1 MVKKILILAS
11 FTFYFSFVSAQDLIN
26 RVAVEICNCVDTIEN
41 MDSLD
46 AKLNRCAPLALETVL
61 ENASEEV
68 QEAYS
73 TDEAF
78 EETLKKAFEV
88 LLSECP
94 KIRYFIIND
103 RKSTFY
109 RSSDSEDANKFYEAG
124 NALLVKEDFK
134 GAIKNFSKAM
144 KKDPQFI
151 YAIDNLALSYRRSG
165 DNKNAVKYYL
175 KSLEIYPEGS
185 FALQNLA
192 VTYTSMK
199 NYTAALENYDRITY
213 YYPTDPEGYFGLG
226 KVLVLM
232 EDYEKA
238 LDYVFI
244 AHKIYSIQGSDFTKD
259 THELA
264 ILIFNKLK
272 EKEKTD
278 LFYQKAK
285 EYGITVDGDQK

>member
-1 MVKKILILAS
+1 MIKRIFIITCLTLCLSAA
-11 FTFYFSFVSAQDLIN
+11 SAQDLIK
-26 RVAVEICNCVDTIEN
+26 RVAIEICNSVDTIEN

-46 AKLNRCAPLALETVL
+46 ARLNRYAPQAFITVL
-61 ENASEEV
+61 ENSSEEV

-78 EETLKKAFEV
+78 EETLEKAFEV

-94 KIRYFIIND
+94 KIRYFIIGER
-103 RKSTFY
+103 RKTFY
-109 RSSDSEDANKFYEAG
+109 RLSDSDAANKYYEAG
-124 NALLVKEDFK
+124 NTMLEKEDFK
-134 GAIKNFSKAM
+134 GAIKNYSKAI

-185 FALQNLA
+185 FALQNLGVA
-192 VTYTSMK
+192 YTYMEDY
-199 NYTAALENYDRITY
+199 NAALDSYDKLAY
-213 YYPTDPEGYFGLG
+213 YFPADPEGYFGLG
-226 KVLVLM
+226 KVMVM
-232 EDYEKA
+232 MNDYELA
-238 LDYVFI
+238 IDYVFI
-244 AHKIYSIQGSDFTKD
+244 AHKIYTIQGSDYAKE

-264 ILIFNKLK
+264 LVIFNKLK
-272 EKEKTD
+272 EKDKLG

-285 EYGITVDGDQK
+285 EYGIALDGDK

>member
-1 MVKKILILAS
+1 MKRVFLVTSL
-11 FTFYFSFVSAQDLIN
+11 TLLFSTVSAQDLVT
-26 RVAVEICNCVDTIEN
+26 RVAMEICNCVDTIEN

-46 AKLNRCAPLALETVL
+46 AKLNRCAPIAFETIL
-61 ENASEEV
+61 ENSSEEV
-68 QEAYS
+68 QDIYS

-94 KIRYFIIND
+94 KIRLFIIEE
-103 RKSTFY
+103 RRSTFY
-109 RSSDSEDANKFYEAG
+109 RPSDSENANRYYEAG
-124 NALLVKEDFK
+124 NALLEKEDFK
-134 GAIKNFSKAM
+134 GAIKNYSKAT

-175 KSLEIYPEGS
+175 KSLDLYPEGN

-192 VTYTSMK
+192 VAYTNMK
-199 NYTAALENYDRITY
+199 EYDMALESYDKLVY
-213 YYPTDPEGYFGLG
+213 YYPADPEGYFGLG
-226 KVLVLM
+226 KVLVLV

-238 LDYVFI
+238 IDYVFI
-244 AHKIYSIQGSDFTKD
+244 AHKIYTIQGSEYYKN

-264 ILIFNKLK
+264 IVIFNKLK
-272 EKEKTD
+272 EKNKLD
-278 LFYQKAK
+278 LFYQKAT
-285 EYGITVDGDQK
+285 EYGISVDGETD